1 MLTREKAWDLL
12 FCDASL
18 NKHNEIESFVYNNEI
33 WHFWRFFYYQFVEIF
48 HKINAFFAFFG
59 AIWFSEPMKL
69 CELGNQYESQSKSLH
84 ISFLLQVNGFILNQK
99 RATNH
104 FSSTGKFDNQSNH
117 FNFTSFPMN
126 CIIHCSDRE
135 SGQNLTKSTR
145 THFAKENCEFWI
157 DIPPTKWISFPSTEI
172 DQ

>member
-33 WHFWRFFYYQFVEIF
+33 WHFSRFFYYQFVEIF

-69 CELGNQYESQSKSLH
+69 CELGNQYESQSKSFH
-84 ISFLLQVNGFILNQK
+84 ISFLLKVNGFILNQK

-117 FNFTSFPMN
+117 FNFTSFPV
-126 CIIHCSDRE
+126 
-135 SGQNLTKSTR
+135 
-145 THFAKENCEFWI
+145 
-157 DIPPTKWISFPSTEI
+157 SFIVLIVNQVKIWPNQQEHTLPKKILNFE
-172 DQ
+172 